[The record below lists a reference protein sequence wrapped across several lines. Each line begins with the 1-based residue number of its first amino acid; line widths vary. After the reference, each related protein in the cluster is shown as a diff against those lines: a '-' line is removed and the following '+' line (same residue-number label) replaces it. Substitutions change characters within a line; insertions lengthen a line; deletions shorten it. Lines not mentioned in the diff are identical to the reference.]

1 MKPKIVKKSS
11 DTAMKADKIRNG
23 KVKKPQI
30 KNQTILKEKSSKI
43 GDLIKQ
49 VEPKKLSSK
58 KALLKKTIKE
68 NDKTTQNLQKTV
80 EKAPKVLPKVKK
92 TTKLDKTLKKERST
106 STSPEKQKSDKLE
119 GISNVI

>member
-58 KALLKKTIKE
+58 KALLKKTIKDI
-68 NDKTTQNLQKTV
+68 DKTTQNLQKTV

-106 STSPEKQKSDKLE
+106 SASPEKQESAKLE

>member
-68 NDKTTQNLQKTV
+68 IDKTTQNLQKTV

-92 TTKLDKTLKKERST
+92 TTKLDQTLKKERST

>member
-58 KALLKKTIKE
+58 KALLKKTIKDI
-68 NDKTTQNLQKTV
+68 DKTTQNLQKTV

-92 TTKLDKTLKKERST
+92 TTKLDQTLKKERST
-106 STSPEKQKSDKLE
+106 STSPEKQESDKLE
-119 GISNVI
+119 GI

>member
-92 TTKLDKTLKKERST
+92 TTKLDQTLKKERST